1 MSYLFYLEV
10 VLKKGC
16 VILSCICH
24 RHLLEGDH
32 DPRFN
37 STQQGLMPVAEANS
51 SSNNNNNNNSL
62 LKQVLP
68 SVLKFHI

>member
-1 MSYLFYLEV
+1 M
-10 VLKKGC
+10 LKKVC
-16 VILSCICH
+16 VILESCICH
-24 RHLLEGDH
+24 RHLLEGDL

-37 STQQGLMPVAEANS
+37 SPRQGLMPVAET
-51 SSNNNNNNNSL
+51 NNNNNSL

>member
-1 MSYLFYLEV
+1 

-16 VILSCICH
+16 VILESCICH
-24 RHLLEGDH
+24 RHLPEGDH
-32 DPRFN
+32 DPRFY
-37 STQQGLMPVAEANS
+37 SPQQGLMPVAEVNS
-51 SSNNNNNNNSL
+51 NNNNSL

>member
-1 MSYLFYLEV
+1 M
-10 VLKKGC
+10 LKKGC
-16 VILSCICH
+16 VILESCICD

-37 STQQGLMPVAEANS
+37 SPQHGLTPVAEAN
-51 SSNNNNNNNSL
+51 NKNNSL

-68 SVLKFHI
+68 